1 MYYIQFF
8 RTCANFL
15 DSKKFVFQR
24 ASGYGVC
31 VDGIEYAI
39 ARSIDSPKEWDV
51 TEVSTGLSLDI
62 DGEHKVFPTRE
73 AALKWLKKFVE
84 DNDIAVRLKKH
95 SDVRE
100 ALSAYSEPYKVRK
113 KQRKKS
119 VGKITLTPKQKDFLE
134 QYAAVIGADSC
145 ETREVARELD
155 VNPSLA
161 GAMISTLVEK
171 GVFETFVDKNTKY
184 MELTEAGIKIMEEI
198 DG

>member
-15 DSKKFVFQR
+15 DDKKFVFQR

-31 VDGIEYAI
+31 IDDIEYAI
-39 ARSIDSPKEWDV
+39 ARSMESPKEWDI

-73 AALKWLKKFVE
+73 AALKWLKKFAE
-84 DNDIAVRLKKH
+84 DNNIAARLKKH
-95 SDVRE
+95 SDVKE
-100 ALSAYSEPYKVRK
+100 ALDVYSEPYKVRK
-113 KQRKKS
+113 KQRKPT
-119 VGKITLTPKQKDFLE
+119 GKITLTPKQKDFLE

-145 ETREVARELD
+145 ETREVARELG

-184 MELTEAGIKIMEEI
+184 MELTEAGIKIMEVI
-198 DG
+198 NG

>member
-8 RTCANFL
+8 RTCANL
-15 DSKKFVFQR
+15 LNSKKFVFQR
-24 ASGYGVC
+24 ASGYGVV
-31 VDGIEYAI
+31 VDDIEYAI
-39 ARSIDSPKEWDV
+39 ARSVESPKEWDV

-62 DGEHKVFPTRE
+62 DGEHRVFPTRE
-73 AALKWLKKFVE
+73 AALKWLKKFAE
-84 DNDIAVRLKKH
+84 DNDIAARLKKH
-95 SDVRE
+95 SDVKE

-113 KQRKKS
+113 KQRKPT
-119 VGKITLTPKQKDFLE
+119 GKISLTPKQKDFLE

-171 GVFETFVDKNTKY
+171 GVFETLVDKNTKY
-184 MELTEAGIKIMEEI
+184 MELTEVGIEIMEVI
-198 DG
+198 NG